1 MPVFEYSALDKKGK
15 AVNGVLDADSIQ
27 DVRQKLRTS
36 DVFPISINE
45 PRDITIKKEP
55 SLFSIRRALAHVK
68 SSSVAMMTRQLAT
81 LVGAG
86 LPLVSAID
94 ALIPQLDSPAL
105 KKNITHIK
113 DQIVEG
119 QSFADALALY
129 PDTFSAIYINM
140 VQAGETSGTLEIV
153 LDRLADIAEKQQALN
168 KRIRAASAYPI
179 LMSLIGAFV
188 LFFLLTYIVPSIT
201 TIFEEMNQVLPA
213 PTRFLIFTSALFKSF
228 WWVILLSAAGLL
240 SIYKVIKNTKA
251 GRFQLDKIT
260 LLLPGIGSLAKKM
273 AVARFSRTL
282 GSLLENGVPMMP
294 ALAVV
299 ENIPGNALISKSIK
313 DAAQDVEKGKN
324 LSASLN
330 KGGVFPMLAIQ
341 MVQVGEQSGELESML
356 YKVAEVYENE
366 VESSIMWMTSLLEP
380 IMILVMGA
388 IVGFIVV
395 SICLP
400 IFEMNQLIR

>member
-15 AVNGVLDADSIQ
+15 AVKGVLDADSTQ

-36 DVFPISINE
+36 NVFPISINE
-45 PRDITIKKEP
+45 ARDTTIKKER
-55 SLFSIRRALAHVK
+55 SLFSIRRAFAHVK

-119 QSFADALALY
+119 QSFADALSLY
-129 PDTFSAIYINM
+129 PDIFSAIYINM
-140 VQAGETSGTLEIV
+140 VRAGETSGTLEIV

-168 KRIRAASAYPI
+168 RRIRAASAYPI

-201 TIFEEMNQVLPA
+201 TIFAEMNQVLPA
-213 PTRFLIFTSALFKSF
+213 PTRFLIITSALFKSF
-228 WWVILLSAAGLL
+228 WWVILLAAAGLL
-240 SIYKVIKNTKA
+240 TIYNVTKNTKA
-251 GRFQLDKIT
+251 GRFPIDKIT

-313 DAAQDVEKGKN
+313 DAAQEVEKGKN

-330 KGGVFPMLAIQ
+330 NGGVFPMLSIQ
-341 MVQVGEQSGELESML
+341 MVQVGEQSGQLESML